1 MLMILMRTN
10 ESLQKPTKMKTNI
23 FSSVKIK
30 LQKPMSRLLL
40 FVFAA
45 TAVQSSF
52 AQVDKR
58 LADADKSFAAGDY
71 YTAAKLYE
79 QFLHPVVKQIEP
91 ANLPINARRH
101 RQSTGMMG
109 KGVTKNDL
117 LFKQAECFRLANYWQ
132 EAAARYKEVAEKD
145 PANYSKGLYWYA
157 VCQRSLGN
165 YNDAEESLNKFLAA
179 ATANDQLRSVA
190 EKELQTL
197 KYIKSQLVRP
207 DTVLYNVKKLSLSS
221 GSGKGVYAPL
231 MMKDGQMIVTST
243 VTDTAAKEGIN
254 PYHNRLFTT
263 TLSNGVFQNEEEL
276 KVQGV
281 DAAVNIGTA
290 SVNPVSGVVYF
301 TQWKKEGDK
310 SVSAIYAA
318 TKTADG
324 LSTPVLL
331 SSVNQTGYNSK
342 QPFCTADG
350 KYLFFASDRPGGAGK
365 FDIWFAAINADGS
378 IAEAKNAGAINTEA
392 DEQAPFIHTKSNILV
407 FSSNGREGMGGFDL
421 FMSKGSIGEWKTP
434 QNMGY
439 PVNSTR
445 DDIYFTADQETA
457 FYKNALLSSDR
468 GSECCLETYAVTKA
482 AKKKFLTGVV
492 YDLKDNTPLSNAEVL
507 LKNKNGKTWK
517 QTTDANG
524 HYTFEVLDEN
534 NEQIT
539 TTKELYKENTTAV
552 TIEKTNEGWL
562 EDVLTNAP
570 IYIEKKLV
578 IKVENVV
585 TVYFDFDK
593 SNLKEPAVNKLD
605 SIYNVLVE
613 NPTATIQISGYTD
626 GRGTEEYNKILSDK
640 RAKACADYLIGKGI
654 DAGRIT
660 FESFGACCPVE
671 MELINGRD
679 NAEGRSKNRRA
690 LINIDKKE

>member
-1 MLMILMRTN
+1 
-10 ESLQKPTKMKTNI
+10 
-23 FSSVKIK
+23 
-30 LQKPMSRLLL
+30 MSRLLL

-58 LADADKSFAAGDY
+58 LTDADKSFAAGDY

-79 QFLHPVVKQIEP
+79 QFLHPVVKEIEP

-145 PANYSKGLYWYA
+145 PANYNKGLYWYA

-179 ATANDQLRSVA
+179 ATANDLLRPVA

-231 MMKDGQMIVTST
+231 MMKDGQLLVTST
-243 VTDTAAKEGIN
+243 QTDTAVKEGIN
-254 PYHNRLFTT
+254 PYHNRLFTA

-276 KVQGV
+276 KVEGV

-290 SVNPVSGVVYF
+290 SVNPVNGVIYF
-301 TQWKKEGDK
+301 TQWKKEGER

-378 IAEAKNAGAINTEA
+378 IAEAKNVKGINTEA
-392 DEQAPFIHTKSNILV
+392 DEQAPFVHAKSNSLV
-407 FSSNGREGMGGFDL
+407 FSSDGMQGMGGFDL
-421 FMSKGSIGEWKTP
+421 FVSKGIEDGWQTP
-434 QNMGY
+434 QNMGH

-445 DDIYFTADQETA
+445 DDIYFTTDQETA

-482 AKKKFLTGVV
+482 AKKKFLTGIV
-492 YDLKDNTPLSNAEVL
+492 YDRKDNTLLSNAEVL
-507 LKNKNGKTWK
+507 LKNSNGKTWK

-524 HYTFEVLDEN
+524 RYTFEVTDEN

-552 TIEKTNEGWL
+552 TVEKINEGWL

-570 IYIEKKLV
+570 IYVEKKLV

>member
-1 MLMILMRTN
+1 MILMRTN

-30 LQKPMSRLLL
+30 LQKSKLRLLM

-45 TAVQSSF
+45 TTIQSSF

-79 QFLHPVVKQIEP
+79 QFLHPVVKTIEP
-91 ANLPINARRH
+91 ANLPLNARRH

-132 EAAARYKEVAEKD
+132 EAATRYKEVAEND
-145 PANYSKGLYWYA
+145 PANYGKGLYWYA
-157 VCQRSLGN
+157 VCQRSLGK
-165 YNDAEESLNKFLAA
+165 YNDAEESLNKFLAS
-179 ATANDQLRSVA
+179 ATANDQLRPVA

-207 DTVLYNVKKLSLSS
+207 DTILFTVNKLVLSS
-221 GSGKGVYAPL
+221 GSEKGVYAPV
-231 MMKDGQMIVTST
+231 MMKDGQLIVTST
-243 VTDTAAKEGIN
+243 QTDTAAKEGTN

-263 TLSNGVFQNEEEL
+263 TLSKGVFQNAEVLNVE
-276 KVQGV
+276 GA
-281 DAAVNIGTA
+281 DAATNIGTA
-290 SVNPVSGVVYF
+290 SINLVNGVVYF

-310 SVSAIYAA
+310 SVSAIYSA
-318 TKTADG
+318 TSTTNG
-324 LSTPVLL
+324 LGTPVLL
-331 SSVNQTGYNSK
+331 SSVNQMGYNSK

-378 IAEAKNAGAINTEA
+378 VGEAKNVKEINTEA
-392 DEQAPFIHTKSNILV
+392 DEQAPFVHAKSNTLV
-407 FSSNGREGMGGFDL
+407 FSTNGRQGMGGFDL
-421 FMSKGSIGEWKTP
+421 FISKGVDGSWQTP
-434 QNMGY
+434 QNMGH
-439 PVNSTR
+439 PVNSVR
-445 DDIYFTADQETA
+445 DDIYFVTDQSSSS

-468 GSECCLETYAVTKA
+468 GSECCLETYAITKA

-492 YDLKDNTPLSNAEVL
+492 YDLKDNSPLSNAEVV
-507 LKNKNGKTWK
+507 LKNKNGKNWK

-524 HYTFEVLDEN
+524 HYTFEVTDEG

-539 TTKELYKENTTAV
+539 TTKELYKENTTPV
-552 TIEKTNEGWL
+552 TIEKTNESWL

-570 IYIEKKLV
+570 IYVEKKLV

-640 RAKACADYLIGKGI
+640 RAKACADYLIAKGI

-690 LINIDKKE
+690 LININKPE